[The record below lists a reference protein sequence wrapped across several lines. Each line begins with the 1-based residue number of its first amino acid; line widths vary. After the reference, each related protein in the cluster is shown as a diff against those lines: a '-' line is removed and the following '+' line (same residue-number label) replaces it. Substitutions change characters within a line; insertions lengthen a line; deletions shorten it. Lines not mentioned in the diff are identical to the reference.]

1 MNPISDTQNPIPDT
15 TRPKILIVDDKVENL
30 ISLEKILAD
39 LDVEF
44 VRADSGNEGLKKALE
59 SEFAI
64 ALVDIQM
71 PGMDGFEMVE
81 LMRQE
86 RKTLHLPVIFVS
98 AIYKEEYYQIKGIE
112 TGAVDFITKP
122 IVPKILIGKVR
133 VFLDL
138 HNNKISL
145 EEEVKRRKESE
156 KVVRASESR
165 LRKLNE
171 QLEEKY
177 NELQASEERFRTLVL
192 TIPDVVY
199 RLDTD
204 GKFTFINDSVRGLG
218 YQSKEIIGE
227 HFSKL
232 ILPADLEAVSRL
244 KVLPKYAGRRT
255 GDENAPKLFDE
266 RRTGERQTMGL
277 EIRLISKGK
286 GNAVSAVLDAIGDE
300 YIICE
305 VNSSGLYALNPYAKN
320 KVLIGTVGVIRDI
333 TARKLL
339 EEELL
344 EANEVLEIR
353 VEERTAEL
361 SRANE
366 FLEVEIAER
375 KRVEEEIEKHRDHL
389 EELVG
394 ERTIELDK
402 RVLEV
407 EQLNSAMVN
416 LLEDLRISNENL
428 EITTQKLAGTN
439 KELEAFAYSVSHDLR
454 APLRAING
462 FSQMLVEDY
471 GDKLE
476 PEGQRQLDIIQENA
490 RNMGQLIDDLLAF
503 SRLGRIGMT
512 FSNIDMSVIAKE
524 VFEQLQ
530 FAEGE
535 RSVQLKLDALPPAH
549 CDLAMIREV
558 FSNLLSNALKYTR
571 PNEAAI
577 IEIAGR
583 TDGEEI
589 IYSVK
594 DNGVGFDMKYADKL
608 FRVFQRLHGPEEFE
622 GTGIG
627 LALVQRIISRHGG
640 RVGGEGK
647 VDQGATFWFALPKGG
662 SDQ

>member
-1 MNPISDTQNPIPDT
+1 MK

-30 ISLEKILAD
+30 ISLEKILAE

-44 VRADSGNEGLKKALE
+44 VRADSGNEGLRVTLE
-59 SEFAI
+59 SDFAI
-64 ALVDIQM
+64 ALVDVQM

-98 AIYKEEYYQIKGIE
+98 AIYKEEYHQIKGIE

-133 VFLDL
+133 VFIDL
-138 HNNKISL
+138 HNNKVSL
-145 EEEVKRRKESE
+145 EEEVKRRKGSE
-156 KVVRASESR
+156 KVVRASESK
-165 LRKLNE
+165 LRKLNK
-171 QLEEKY
+171 QLEERY

-204 GKFTFINDSVRGLG
+204 GKFTFINDSVQGLG
-218 YQSKEIIGE
+218 YQTKEIIGE
-227 HFSKL
+227 HFCKL
-232 ILPADLEAVSRL
+232 ILPDDLGAASRS

-277 EIRLISKGK
+277 EVRLITKGK
-286 GNAVSAVLDAIGDE
+286 GNAVSAVLNAIGDE

-333 TARKLL
+333 TSRKLL
-339 EEELL
+339 EKELL
-344 EANEVLEIR
+344 ETNEVLEIK
-353 VEERTAEL
+353 VKERTAEL

-366 FLEVEIAER
+366 VLGVEIAER
-375 KRVEEEIEKHRDHL
+375 KRVEKELEKHRDHL

-394 ERTIELDK
+394 KRTVDLDK
-402 RVLEV
+402 RILEV
-407 EQLNSAMVN
+407 EQLNRGMVN

-428 EITTQKLAGTN
+428 EIMTKKLAETN
-439 KELEAFAYSVSHDLR
+439 NELEAFSYSVSHDLR

-471 GDKLE
+471 GNKLQ
-476 PEGQRQLDIIQENA
+476 PEGQRQLGIIQESA
-490 RNMGQLIDDLLAF
+490 QKMGQLIDDLLAF
-503 SRLGRIGMT
+503 SRLGQKGM
-512 FSNIDMSVIAKE
+512 SISEIDMSLLAEEVIE
-524 VFEQLQ
+524 
-530 FAEGE
+530 
-535 RSVQLKLDALPPAH
+535 QLKLSDSKRDVQFKLGTLPNASG
-549 CDLAMIREV
+549 DLAMIRAV
-558 FSNLLSNALKYTR
+558 FANLLSNALKYTR
-571 PNEAAI
+571 PNEAAV

-589 IYSVK
+589 IYTVK

-627 LALVQRIISRHGG
+627 LALVQRIITRHGG
-640 RVGGEGK
+640 RVWGEGK
-647 VDQGATFWFALPKGG
+647 VDGGATFYFALPKVET
-662 SDQ
+662 